1 MPHQVEMQTIDP
13 TYAPALVPAPSPTS
27 SIGSRLPDDETDPDD
42 ARLTQE
48 EFDAKCWKA
57 LRIDEPT
64 TEEMYAIRRP
74 VYHAGHKVD
83 PEQAGR
89 FAESVT
95 RNVSNLTLLSAAKL
109 VPAIMQNLRTHMKK
123 LQDNELF
130 EQAILKG
137 SQVGQDS
144 LTPTGDIDAIM
155 QSMLEPDRPDH
166 SPGPKPNAG
175 DNIGPSIMINQSPT
189 PFIPP
194 SEKDAANEFGLLVD
208 DLPSTNMRWVKG
220 KNKRKV

>member
-1 MPHQVEMQTIDP
+1 MPSQVEMQTIDP
-13 TYAPALVPAPSPTS
+13 AYASALVPAPSPTS

-57 LRIDEPT
+57 LKIDDPT
-64 TEEMYAIRRP
+64 TEETSAMRRP
-74 VYHAGHKVD
+74 VYHACHRMD

-89 FAESVT
+89 SVDPIT
-95 RNVSNLTLLSAAKL
+95 WSTSDFTLIVTAKF
-109 VPAIMQNLRTHMKK
+109 VPIFMQNLRTEMKK

-137 SQVGQDS
+137 SQVGRDN

-155 QSMLEPDRPDH
+155 QSMLEPDHP
-166 SPGPKPNAG
+166 PGPKPNAG
-175 DNIGPSIMINQSPT
+175 DNIGPSIMTSQSP
-189 PFIPP
+189 FLPP
-194 SEKDAANEFGLLVD
+194 SERDIANEFGLLTD
-208 DLPSTNMRWVKG
+208 ELPSTSMRWVKG
-220 KNKRKV
+220 KNKRKA

>member
-1 MPHQVEMQTIDP
+1 MPPQVEMQTVDP

-42 ARLTQE
+42 AKLTQE

-57 LRIDEPT
+57 LKIDEPT
-64 TEEMYAIRRP
+64 TEEMYAMRRP
-74 VYHAGHKVD
+74 IYHAGHKVD

-89 FAESVT
+89 FAEPLAWST
-95 RNVSNLTLLSAAKL
+95 SDLVSRSTAKV
-109 VPAIMQNLRTHMKK
+109 VPIIMQNLRTHMKK

-144 LTPTGDIDAIM
+144 LTPTGDIDSIM
-155 QSMLEPDRPDH
+155 QSMLEPDHP
-166 SPGPKPNAG
+166 SGPKPNAG
-175 DNIGPSIMINQSPT
+175 ENIGPPLMVNQSPA
-189 PFIPP
+189 PFVPP
-194 SEKDAANEFGLLVD
+194 SEKDFASEFGLLVD
-208 DLPSTNMRWVKG
+208 EVPSPSMRWVKG
-220 KNKRKV
+220 KNKRKA

>member
-1 MPHQVEMQTIDP
+1 MPSQAEMQTIDP
-13 TYAPALVPAPSPTS
+13 TYASALVPAPSPTS

-57 LRIDEPT
+57 LKIDEPT
-64 TEEMYAIRRP
+64 TEELNAMGRP
-74 VYHAGHKVD
+74 IYHGGHKVD
-83 PEQAGR
+83 PERGGG
-89 FAESVT
+89 SVELVT
-95 RNVSNLTLLSAAKL
+95 WNPSDLVSLSIARI
-109 VPAIMQNLRTHMKK
+109 VPMIMQNLRSQMKQ

-155 QSMLEPDRPDH
+155 QSMLEPDRDH
-166 SPGPKPNAG
+166 PSGPKPNAG
-175 DNIGPSIMINQSPT
+175 DNIGPSIMINQSPS
-189 PFIPP
+189 PFVPP
-194 SEKDAANEFGLLVD
+194 SAEKDLANEFGLLMD
-208 DLPSTNMRWVKG
+208 ELPSTSMRWVKG
-220 KNKRKV
+220 KNKRKA